1 MIKVGKELAN
11 DLEKLQDRLPPFEM
25 EKAKQILKNE
35 IGQKQYDDII
45 ELSKPFSFTCVSIVI
60 YIFSGQIFL

>member
-1 MIKVGKELAN
+1 MTGEIT
-11 DLEKLQDRLPPFEM
+11 RPTTSFEM

-45 ELSKPFSFTCVSIVI
+45 ELSKPIAAHQYKFI
-60 YIFSGQIFL
+60 LLKLN

>member
-1 MIKVGKELAN
+1 
-11 DLEKLQDRLPPFEM
+11 M

-45 ELSKPFSFTCVSIVI
+45 ELSKPIAAASMRSSFC
-60 YIFSGQIFL
+60 